1 MLTGR
6 KLPVTIRL
14 QEDENFPLKH
24 GSKCPEK
31 RISHQKPKVKE
42 ATKMRYN
49 RSEIMRKAWEMYKN
63 NQKRVAA
70 GRAKATTFAAYLKY
84 SWEMEKETVQKREKD
99 AAINAALE
107 AKKVAVSRPTTRIEE
122 IDHQIFMIN
131 MADFRTAEDR
141 DLINKLNAERNS
153 LVSAA

>member
-1 MLTGR
+1 
-6 KLPVTIRL
+6 
-14 QEDENFPLKH
+14 
-24 GSKCPEK
+24 
-31 RISHQKPKVKE
+31 
-42 ATKMRYN
+42 MRYN